1 MRRSRRTAVVAA
13 LGFASLALTGCANTV
28 AGTAAA
34 RAAPF
39 QPMIDMHRHT
49 PWPGD
54 SDSEGLA
61 LIREELGRHGVV
73 AAVLFI
79 TGREDV
85 ESYPSNEDVRFLLSP
100 MLPCPALT
108 AERKWCFTEADG
120 PLPDAGW
127 VEEQLAG
134 GTLGGIGELVF
145 NYAAVDP
152 AAPAMKPFWALAARH
167 DVPAF
172 VHTGKG
178 PGPGMGPRRH
188 PGCCPD
194 YREDFGNP
202 ELLRPMLQE
211 NPGLRVSLQH
221 VGFDYLNE
229 TLALLRDF
237 PNVYLDM
244 SVLNSVGPPELH
256 SASLRR
262 IVDAG
267 FADRIMLGSDDQ
279 DLSLV
284 VARIEGAEFLTAEQR
299 RGIYYDN
306 AARFL
311 RLDGPTIARDYR
323 R

>member
-1 MRRSRRTAVVAA
+1 MRRSRRTAIVAA
-13 LGFASLALTGCANTV
+13 LGLALTGCANTG

-34 RAAPF
+34 TAAPF
-39 QPMIDMHRHT
+39 QPIIDMHRHT
-49 PWPGD
+49 PWPGE
-54 SDSEGLA
+54 SDAEGLA
-61 LIREELGRHGVV
+61 LIRGELGRHCVV

-85 ESYPSNEDVRFLLSP
+85 ESYCSNEDVRFLLSP
-100 MLPCPALT
+100 MFPCPALT
-108 AERKWCFTEADG
+108 AERKWCFIEADG

-127 VEEQLAG
+127 VEDQLAG

-145 NYAAVDP
+145 NYAAVGPADP
-152 AAPAMKPFWALAARH
+152 AMEPFWRLAARH

-178 PGPGMGPRRH
+178 PGPGVGPRRH

-194 YREDFGNP
+194 YRDDFGNP
-202 ELLRPMLQE
+202 ALLRPILE
-211 NPGLRVSLQH
+211 TDLDLRVSLQH
-221 VGFDYLNE
+221 VGFDYVDE

-262 IVDAG
+262 IVEAG

-279 DLSLV
+279 DLSQV
-284 VARIEGAEFLTAEQR
+284 VARVEGAAFLTAEQR

-311 RLDGPTIARDYR
+311 RLDAPTIERDYR